1 MLYNRNTKKNGQLK
15 IEKNLEIN
23 MAVSDLTKIQQ
34 INQTFFFKNLLT
46 KKIVQKLSQ
55 QINQFLKDNQFKIK
69 KT

>member
-1 MLYNRNTKKNGQLK
+1 LLYNRNTKKNGQLK